1 MNGKSPVAVVTGA
14 NRGLGLETCRQLAK
28 RGYNVILTS
37 RDPEKGKAVVE
48 HLRQEGLQVDYHA
61 LDVTNAAS
69 IEQLA
74 SDIER
79 DYGSLD
85 VLVNNAG
92 VFLDSIGSDD
102 PAQDSVF
109 DADLDAIRESME
121 TNVYGPL
128 RLCQALIPL
137 MRGRGRVV
145 NLSSGMGQLSDMNGC
160 CPGYRLSKTS
170 LNALTRI
177 FADELKST
185 QIKINSVCPG
195 WVRTDMGGPGAA
207 LSVEQGVETIV
218 WLATLPDD
226 GPSGGF
232 FRNKQSIPW

>member
-1 MNGKSPVAVVTGA
+1 MDGKSSVAVVTGA

-28 RGYNVILTS
+28 RGYTVILTC
-37 RDPEKGKAVVE
+37 RDSDKGKAAVE
-48 HLRQEGLQVDYHA
+48 HLRQEGLQANYHV

-69 IEQLA
+69 IAQLEH
-74 SDIER
+74 DIER
-79 DYGSLD
+79 DYGRLD

-109 DADLDAIRESME
+109 DADLDAIRDSME

-137 MRGRGRVV
+137 MHGRGRVV

-195 WVRTDMGGPGAA
+195 WVRTDMGGPGAT

-232 FRNKQSIPW
+232 FRNKLSIPW